1 MSAGL
6 YRLRAQDCSDNAEL
20 TADPLQRANW
30 LSLAEKWQRLA
41 TEVEMRQL
49 DLWGVGE
56 RSDEPSVSRAQ
67 ELAFS
72 LGVVRRY

>member
-20 TADPLQRANW
+20 TADPVKRGNW
-30 LSLAEKWQRLA
+30 LSLARKWQRLA
-41 TEVEMRQL
+41 TEVERRQL
-49 DLWGVGE
+49 DLWGVCE
-56 RSDEPSVSRAQ
+56 RSNEPSVSRAQ

-72 LGVVRRY
+72 LGVVRRH

>member
-30 LSLAEKWQRLA
+30 LSLVEKWQRLA

-49 DLWGVGE
+49 NLWGVCG
-56 RSDEPSVSRAQ
+56 RSDEPRVARAQ
-67 ELAFS
+67 ELALS
-72 LGVVRRY
+72 VGVVRRH